1 MTHDEMLKYSA
12 ELVVKNN
19 PDETVKLLVRLQEE
33 NELLNN
39 RINKAIEYM
48 RSQYTITDDDLY
60 LALYSSD
67 GTLDKLENILR
78 GEDNVSHKDSELN

>member
-1 MTHDEMLKYSA
+1 MNNNEVIKNLQIKNGKLQIQIERLKLDKEEYY
-12 ELVVKNN
+12 L
-19 PDETVKLLVRLQEE
+19 DYLDLQK
-33 NELLNN
+33 
-39 RINKAIEYM
+39 RIDKAIEYM

-78 GEDNVSHKDSELN
+78 GDE